1 MPNIFEMSKDYF
13 IDSEEDI
20 PEEYK
25 EIIEQK
31 LSHSI
36 ENETVLDEHT
46 PGKRG
51 EVISKEEELKGFF
64 KDKNNIYFGHGT
76 PGGEETIDSIL
87 DIGLKVKD
95 PEAVRGYMA
104 TLRGLSSTTIEW
116 GQGTDDMF
124 DDKKAILDNW
134 PHKESDNII
143 IISAPKEYEL
153 SASELRGAGDPY
165 EAFYVGSE
173 HEGYRLRPEFIRGIY
188 NANSHSITLNEN
200 FYENLPEESQEKLF
214 EEMKNRFIEAYA
226 KYAIHAPKETKIELP
241 LDEEGLEQAS
251 IEWYM
256 TQLERLRKSKEER
269 EKLQEIEDEEEF
281 DTDGVWLD
289 LDEMSDAT
297 RISDFD
303 ETTKSIKQ
311 DVQERKEEKENEGW
325 SVDDD
330 W

>member
-1 MPNIFEMSKDYF
+1 MPNIFELSKDYF

-25 EIIEQK
+25 EIIAEK
-31 LSHSI
+31 LSQ
-36 ENETVLDEHT
+36 TVEDGTVIDEHT

-51 EVISKEEELKGFF
+51 RVISQEEELQGFF
-64 KDKNNIYFGHGT
+64 KDKNKIYFGHGT
-76 PGGEETIDSIL
+76 PGGEEIIATIL

-95 PEAVRGYMA
+95 PEAARGYIA

-116 GQGTDDMF
+116 GPGTDDMF

-153 SASELRGAGDPY
+153 LASELRGAGDPY

-173 HEGYRLRPEFIRGIY
+173 QEGYRLRPEFIRGIY

-200 FYENLPEESQEKLF
+200 FYENLPEEAQEKLF

-226 KYAIHAPKETKIELP
+226 KYAMHAPKETKIALP
-241 LDEEGLEQAS
+241 LDEGGLEQAS
-251 IEWYM
+251 IEWYK
-256 TQLERLRKSKEER
+256 TQLERLRKNKEER
-269 EKLQEIEDEEEF
+269 EKIQETEEEEEF
-281 DTDGVWLD
+281 DSDMVWID
-289 LDEMSDAT
+289 LDEMSDDT
-297 RISDFD
+297 KISDFD

-325 SVDDD
+325 SVEDD